1 MEVVNHFN
9 YWKRLVIE
17 NRYYSSSEI
26 SHTDLLS
33 QCLAKHLITYGVGNE
48 IVRLADYDIRP
59 GVYNK
64 VDSDGWPPMR
74 RLWLRI

>member
-1 MEVVNHFN
+1 MT
-9 YWKRLVIE
+9 RLNAIILMG
-17 NRYYSSSEI
+17 RFKTSSEI

-59 GVYNK
+59 GVYTK
-64 VDSDGWPPMR
+64 VDSDGWP
-74 RLWLRI
+74 